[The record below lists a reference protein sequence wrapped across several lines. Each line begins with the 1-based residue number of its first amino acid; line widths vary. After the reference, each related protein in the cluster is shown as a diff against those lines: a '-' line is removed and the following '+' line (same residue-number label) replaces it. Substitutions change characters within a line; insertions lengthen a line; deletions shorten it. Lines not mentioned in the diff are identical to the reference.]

1 MQHPSRW
8 LVSLVLPL
16 AVACNDSTTQPPPL
30 PLPPPPPPAV
40 DRVLVGPTASL
51 LVPQQTVQLTAVMR
65 DADGTFLNDRSVV
78 WSSSAPT
85 VASVSTAGLVT
96 AVAPGSASITA
107 TSEGRSG
114 AASISVGEGGFL
126 APSGAAFSTSNG
138 RVGVTAPPGASL
150 LGIAVPVESL
160 DSPPGHP
167 DLLSGNAWN
176 LATASTSFT
185 QPVTV
190 RLTWL
195 PGQLPDGTIAE
206 LVRVYRYTG
215 GSWVPL
221 ANGSVNVATRT
232 ATGTTT
238 ALGSL
243 ALLGPNGNRATFT
256 VTTTADAGPGSL
268 RQAILDAN
276 TTLGTDSIRFNIAG
290 PGPHTIVPLTPLP
303 TITDRVTIDG
313 LTQPGASCTAWPA
326 TLRIELSGN
335 NAGSGSTGLH
345 LAAGE
350 STVRGLVINRFA
362 QGAGIRV
369 TSDWNTISCNYVGT
383 DVSGMVLPGGSTG
396 GQAFAV
402 LVDGGDRNTIG
413 GMTAPE
419 RNVLSGSV
427 STGGTGVQLRNGAS
441 YNTIMGNL
449 IGTNVIGTAAIPNG
463 GSGVSILNSRGTRI
477 GTGEHD
483 AGVCNYSCNVISG
496 NGANGIEVIGDGS
509 DSTQIRG
516 NFIGVNLAG
525 TSAVPNGRDGILMST
540 GTGTIGQSGNRI
552 GGLTTP
558 GVCSGGCNLISGNL
572 SHGIRINDARVSD
585 MLTEGNFVGT
595 DITGM
600 VALPNVVGGFTTRG
614 RGHRVGGYDPRVRNI
629 FSGNL
634 GFGVEIDA
642 ENVDVEGS
650 LIGTAIDG
658 VSPLGNG
665 GPGIR
670 MAGRNLLVGGEA
682 PGAGNIIAYNV
693 GAGIEVFQST
703 WTATNYAVYAR
714 GNFIFSNGDA
724 AGLRA
729 GVVGK

>member
-1 MQHPSRW
+1 MRHPSHW
-8 LVSLVLPL
+8 LVPLVLPL
-16 AVACNDSTTQPPPL
+16 AIACADSTTQPPPL

-40 DRVLVGPTASL
+40 ARVLVGPTASD

-65 DADGTFLNDRSVV
+65 DSAGIFLNERSVE
-78 WSSSAPT
+78 WRSDAPT
-85 VASVSTAGLVT
+85 VASVSAAGLVT
-96 AVAPGSASITA
+96 AVAPGSASIIA

-114 AASISVGEGGFL
+114 TASITVGEGGFL
-126 APSGAAFSTSNG
+126 APSGAAFSASNG

-150 LGIAVPVESL
+150 LGIAVTVESL

-167 DLLSGNAWN
+167 DLLSGNAWS
-176 LATASTSFT
+176 LGTASAIFT

-195 PGQLPDGTIAE
+195 PGQLPPGTIAE
-206 LVRVYRYTG
+206 LIRVHRYAG
-215 GSWVPL
+215 GAWVPL
-221 ANGSVNVATRT
+221 ANGRINVATRT

-238 ALGSL
+238 ALGPL

-276 TTLGTDSIRFNIAG
+276 ATLGTDSIRFNIAG
-290 PGPHTIVPLTPLP
+290 PGPHTIAPLTPLP
-303 TITDRVTIDG
+303 AITDRVTIDG
-313 LTQPGASCTAWPA
+313 LTEPGASCATWPA
-326 TLRIELSGN
+326 TLRIELTGSN
-335 NAGSGSTGLH
+335 LGSGSTGLH

-350 STVRGLVINRFA
+350 SSVRGLVINRFA

-396 GQAFAV
+396 SQAFAV
-402 LVDGGDRNTIG
+402 LIDGGDRNTIG
-413 GMTAPE
+413 GTTAPE
-419 RNVLSGSV
+419 RNVLSGSAQP
-427 STGGTGVQLRNGAS
+427 GGLGVQVRNGAT
-441 YNTIMGNL
+441 YNTITGNL
-449 IGTNVIGTAAIPNG
+449 IGTNVIGSVAIPNG
-463 GSGVSILNSRGTRI
+463 GSGVSIQNSRGTRI

-483 AGVCNYSCNVISG
+483 AGVCNFSCNLISG

-509 DSTQIRG
+509 DSTQIQG

-525 TSAVPNGRDGILMST
+525 NSAVPNGNDGILMTT
-540 GTGTIGQSGNRI
+540 GTGTIGQDGNRI
-552 GGLTTP
+552 GGLTVP

-572 SHGIRINDARVSD
+572 SHGIRISDARVTD

-595 DITGM
+595 DVTGT
-600 VALPNVVGGFTTRG
+600 VALPNVVGGFSTRG
-614 RGHRVGGYDPRVRNI
+614 RGHRVGGYDPRVGDL

-665 GPGIR
+665 GAGIR
-670 MAGRNLLVGGEA
+670 MAGRNLLIGGEA
-682 PGAGNIIAYNV
+682 PGAGNIIAYNAGV
-693 GAGIEVFQST
+693 GIEVFQSI
-703 WTATNYAVYAR
+703 WSATNIDVNAR
-714 GNFIFSNGDA
+714 GNSIFSNGDA
-724 AGLRA
+724 GSVRA
-729 GVVGK
+729 GVVAK